1 MATHIEIADTDE
13 GEKIDS
19 AALLEGISAVGYVVL
34 CVLPD
39 SCKLDRIFLAFR
51 GAGDICVP
59 HPMVA
64 HLGAPHCGIC
74 HNAQNAAAPFVLPG

>member
-39 SCKLDRIFLAFR
+39 SCKLDRIFLAFLSVKYNFCMC
-51 GAGDICVP
+51 DS
-59 HPMVA
+59 
-64 HLGAPHCGIC
+64 L
-74 HNAQNAAAPFVLPG
+74 FVFITETR